1 MNRTHELVSEG
12 GSQMIFLKCMVYQ
25 LSPSANMNVRDGR
38 ITFQDVFLSYE
49 NRDKVV
55 NMTSSGS
62 AQVYDLMDA
71 RRKDQPDCEFDIY
84 PFASNPQLV
93 ERHTDPFAT
102 FIESMDFGS

>member
-1 MNRTHELVSEG
+1 
-12 GSQMIFLKCMVYQ
+12 MIFLKCMFYQ
-25 LSPSANMNVRDGR
+25 LSPTANMNVRDGK
-38 ITFQDVFLSYE
+38 ITLQDVLLSFE

-55 NMTSSGS
+55 NMRSFGS
-62 AQVYDLMDA
+62 AKAYDLEHPLSHA
-71 RRKDQPDCEFDIY
+71 VPNCEFDIY